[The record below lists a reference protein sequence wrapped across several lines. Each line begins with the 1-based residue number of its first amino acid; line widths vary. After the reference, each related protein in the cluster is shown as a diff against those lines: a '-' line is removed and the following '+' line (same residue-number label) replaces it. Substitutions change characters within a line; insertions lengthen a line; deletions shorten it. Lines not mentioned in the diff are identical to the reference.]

1 MAKSK
6 KGGEQCVFAFVEMDS
21 AEEARK
27 MIEVFDGKEVFD
39 SVVEI
44 KQVNSDPTIPKN
56 KNAAMPSRMAAKVP
70 ISNEKRP
77 LKVFYSIPSINR
89 RLIRAITSGR

>member
-1 MAKSK
+1 M
-6 KGGEQCVFAFVEMDS
+6 FAFVEMDS

-44 KQVNSDPTIPKN
+44 KQVDSDPTIPKN
-56 KNAAMPSRMAAKVP
+56 KNAAMPSRMGPKVTV
-70 ISNEKRP
+70 SNEKRS
-77 LKVFYSIPSINR
+77 LKVVI
-89 RLIRAITSGR
+89 